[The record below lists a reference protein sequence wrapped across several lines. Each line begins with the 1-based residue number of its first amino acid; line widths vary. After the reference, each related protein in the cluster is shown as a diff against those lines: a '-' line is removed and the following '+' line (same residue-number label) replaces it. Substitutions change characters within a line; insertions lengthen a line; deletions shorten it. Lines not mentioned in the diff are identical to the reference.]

1 MSGVETFYFANL
13 TRPQNDQK
21 KLWGLLIR
29 KERWGLS
36 WLGACLCF
44 VLACL
49 TAWFLLL
56 NLQPFLAQTRRVNTD
71 TLVVE
76 GWIHEYA
83 IRDAVEEFRRGHY
96 RRVFTT
102 GGPII
107 GNGGY
112 VNDYQTSASVGAA
125 LLKRYGLSQVQVV
138 PSHVID
144 RDRTFSSAVALREW
158 FGEHNVKVQ
167 GLNVLTESAH
177 ARRTR
182 LMFDHAF
189 GKNVA
194 VGVIAVANPDYNER
208 HWWRYSEG
216 VKEFGSE
223 ALAYIYTM
231 LLFHPSESS
240 MRQKGTTP
248 IVQARR

>member
-1 MSGVETFYFANL
+1 METFQFANFMGPE
-13 TRPQNDQK
+13 TDQK

-36 WLGACLCF
+36 WLGLCLCF
-44 VLACL
+44 VLACS

-56 NLQPFLAQTRRVNTD
+56 NLQPFLAETRRVNTD

-112 VNDYQTSASVGAA
+112 INDYQTSASVGAG
-125 LLKRYGLSQVQVV
+125 LLKRYGLSDDEVQVV

-144 RDRTFSSAVALREW
+144 RDRTFASAVALLQW
-158 FGEHNVKVQ
+158 FGEHNVEVQ
-167 GLNVLTESAH
+167 GLNVVTESAH

-182 LMFDHAF
+182 LTFADAF
-189 GKNVA
+189 GKDVA

-223 ALAYIYTM
+223 TLAYVYTM
-231 LLFHPSESS
+231 LFFHRSESS
-240 MRQKGTTP
+240 PALNSTTP
-248 IVQARR
+248 VAQARR